1 MYFAAG
7 GLPEGRQRFPLE
19 ESPPGGQLINGHQ
32 DPKVHTL
39 IISLLLKQSASS
51 CILTLNIDNV

>member
-39 IISLLLKQSASS
+39 YYNYFTSIKAVSKY
-51 CILTLNIDNV
+51 TYT